1 MCILHKIAL
10 FDYHND
16 TKYQIQ
22 IAFCHKKRYIYIMY
36 YEAQVNAPQFSDYF
50 GMDLI
55 SDWFRM

>member
-22 IAFCHKKRYIYIMY
+22 IAFCHKKRYIYIMH
-36 YEAQVNAPQFSDYF
+36 YEAQANAPEFSEYF
-50 GMDLI
+50 GMNLI
-55 SDWFRM
+55 CG